1 MQLIEKKIKIWT
13 LQAQYSYTVVETLMA
28 HLDENAKSSPT
39 IRTSI
44 AEVLS
49 KIIAIAAGESVG
61 MCFWDLLLGG
71 YVIIMLLYR
80 SLCFGDN

>member
-1 MQLIEKKIKIWT
+1 
-13 LQAQYSYTVVETLMA
+13 MA
-28 HLDENAKSSPT
+28 HLDENAKSSPA

-61 MCFWDLLLGG
+61 MFFFAKTSTCEINRKNLQGHLCLKLL
-71 YVIIMLLYR
+71 ILY
-80 SLCFGDN
+80 

>member
-1 MQLIEKKIKIWT
+1 
-13 LQAQYSYTVVETLMA
+13 MA

-44 AEVLS
+44 AGVLS

-61 MCFWDLLLGG
+61 KKKTAVCRIF
-71 YVIIMLLYR
+71 
-80 SLCFGDN
+80 

>member
-1 MQLIEKKIKIWT
+1 
-13 LQAQYSYTVVETLMA
+13 MA

-61 MCFWDLLLGG
+61 MCFCVFLFGLCGNC
-71 YVIIMLLYR
+71 VIVV
-80 SLCFGDN
+80 

>member
-1 MQLIEKKIKIWT
+1 MQLIEKKIKIRI

-61 MCFWDLLLGG
+61 MCFCDLLLG

-80 SLCFGDN
+80 SVCFGDN

>member
-1 MQLIEKKIKIWT
+1 MFK
-13 LQAQYSYTVVETLMA
+13 AQYSYTVIEALMA
-28 HLDENAKSSPT
+28 HLDENAKSSPA

-61 MCFWDLLLGG
+61 KSCKIHPFL
-71 YVIIMLLYR
+71 VA
-80 SLCFGDN
+80 

>member
-1 MQLIEKKIKIWT
+1 MRAYNSLREKNRSWV

-61 MCFWDLLLGG
+61 MCFGEFLLGYMDG
-71 YVIIMLLYR
+71 HYVV
-80 SLCFGDN
+80 